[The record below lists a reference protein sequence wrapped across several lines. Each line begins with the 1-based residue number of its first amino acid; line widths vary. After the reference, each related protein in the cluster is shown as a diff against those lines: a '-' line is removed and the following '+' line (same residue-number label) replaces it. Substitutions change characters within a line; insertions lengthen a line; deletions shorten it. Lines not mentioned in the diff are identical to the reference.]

1 MSIAN
6 SASTTT
12 KVASSTFG
20 STSATHVEE
29 AIQSVQ
35 DLISP
40 VWPLRDYVAVN
51 PYAGFSD
58 LKFMEARRRLALMTD
73 CQMLMPQSYYQNRFE
88 QGHFGLDEL
97 ELAIDEMVADQIPG
111 AESLSASGIFQALQS
126 GNELSAAD
134 VKSDVRIRTVSQ
146 YYDRFAGTDWTSK
159 VTDEISKHCAA
170 HYDQGQASWS
180 SPSKTLPLYQAWQS
194 VAKLDRRMELLGLT
208 DFRRLVG
215 GLSCSPE
222 AAIAQL
228 LGELEVP
235 QSIWQEFLF
244 ASAMTLPGWSAWAKH
259 QTVESLKQG
268 FDSPDFAALL
278 AMRMAYD
285 VGIARRFDFQVDYR
299 SVAASLARSWS
310 TSQRDPEGDSLLN
323 LTLLRANEI
332 GIRSRIISGIRKQ
345 KSNANLTASAQCS
358 SAQSEPTQSESS
370 QRQLAQMVFCIDVRS
385 ERIRRQL
392 ESISGQIETF
402 GFAGFFGLPFEY
414 VRLGD
419 KQGTNQ
425 LPVLVDPKFRVYEE
439 VRSEEFSDAEVADR
453 AATQTRSR
461 IRGLRHMW
469 KAFQTSAVSCFAFVE
484 ATGPFYCFQLASRL
498 FGRPGKDVRF
508 DGVDAAD
515 HDRIGPG
522 FRDLKRQ
529 GVSQTQLVEIAESI
543 LRGIGLTKTFAR
555 LVVLCG
561 HAATTE
567 NNPLQAGLDCG
578 ACAGH
583 SGEANARFGAMLL
596 NKSFVRRGLRERG
609 IELGDD
615 VHFLAG
621 LHNTTTD
628 EIRFFDCDL
637 VPRSHRAS
645 LDELSQAV
653 SLAGQRTREERL
665 LSLPGRTAN
674 SLIRRSVDWSEVRPE
689 WGLTG
694 NAAFIIGPRSLTQ
707 TVNLNGESF
716 LHSYDFRNDPD
727 GQVLEQIMTAPLVV
741 ANMINMQYYAS
752 TVDQKNFGS
761 GTKAIHN
768 VVGKFGVLSGNGGDL
783 TTGLPW
789 QSIHNGASYEHDP
802 VRLLAI
808 IEAPRSWIGRIL
820 SDHQNV
826 RDLVI
831 NGWVNLVAIDGQSF
845 YRHTES
851 GEWQQLE
858 SGQLDVQASMQTST
872 K

>member
-6 SASTTT
+6 SASPTT
-12 KVASSTFG
+12 KQLSSAFE
-20 STSATHVEE
+20 SMPAKHVDE
-29 AIQSVQ
+29 AVQSVQ
-35 DLISP
+35 DLVSP

-51 PYAGFSD
+51 PYAGLSD

-73 CQMLMPQSYYQNRFE
+73 CQMLMPQSYYQNRYHE
-88 QGHFGLDEL
+88 GHFGLQEL

-111 AESLSASGIFQALQS
+111 AETLSASGILRMLQAAEESSLAES
-126 GNELSAAD
+126 SPAETDAAAD
-134 VKSDVRIRTVSQ
+134 ADVRLWTVSQ
-146 YYDRFAGTDWTSK
+146 YYDRYSKTDWSSK
-159 VTDEISKHCAA
+159 ITDEISKHCAA

-180 SPSKTLPLYQAWQS
+180 SPSKALPLYQAWQS
-194 VAKLDRRMELLGLT
+194 SAKLDRRMELLGLT
-208 DFRRLVG
+208 GFRQLVG
-215 GLSCSPE
+215 SLACTPE

-235 QSIWQEFLF
+235 QSIWQEYLF
-244 ASAMTLPGWSAWAKH
+244 ASAMTIPGWSAWTKH

-268 FDSPDFAALL
+268 FDSSDFAGLL
-278 AMRMAYD
+278 AIRMAYD
-285 VGIARRFDFQVDYR
+285 VGISRRFDFQVDFH

-310 TSQRDPEGDSLLN
+310 TSQRDPESDSLLN
-323 LTLLRANEI
+323 LTLLRANEVA
-332 GIRSRIISGIRKQ
+332 IRNSIISGIQ
-345 KSNANLTASAQCS
+345 NGQSDAEVPS
-358 SAQSEPTQSESS
+358 SATSASTQRS
-370 QRQLAQMVFCIDVRS
+370 LAQMVFCIDVRS

-392 ESISGQIETF
+392 ESIPSQIETF

-414 VRLGD
+414 VRMGD

-439 VRSEEFSDAEVADR
+439 VRSDEVSDAVPAN
-453 AATQTRSR
+453 QTALMSRGR
-461 IRGLRHMW
+461 IRGLRQMW
-469 KAFQTSAVSCFAFVE
+469 KRFQSSAVSCFAFVE
-484 ATGPFYCFQLASRL
+484 ATGLFYSYQLASRL
-498 FGRPGKDVRF
+498 LGRTGTDVRF
-508 DGVDAAD
+508 DGVDATEQ
-515 HDRIGPG
+515 DRLGPG
-522 FRDLKRQ
+522 FRNLDRQ
-529 GVSQTQLVEIAESI
+529 GISQNHLIDIAESI
-543 LRGIGLTKTFAR
+543 LRGIGLTNDFAR

-596 NKSFVRRGLRERG
+596 NKPFVRRGLRQRG
-609 IELGDD
+609 IGIGDD

-628 EIRFFDCDL
+628 EIRFFDRDL
-637 VPRSHRAS
+637 VPESHQGFLGELDRAVA
-645 LDELSQAV
+645 Q
-653 SLAGQRTREERL
+653 AGQLTREERL
-665 LSLPGRTAN
+665 PLLPGSTAD

-694 NAAFIIGPRSLTQ
+694 NAAFIVGPRSLTQ
-707 TVNLNGESF
+707 SVNLNGESF
-716 LHSYDFRNDPD
+716 LHSYDFRNDTE
-727 GQVLEQIMTAPLVV
+727 GQGLEQIMTAPLVV

-752 TVDQKNFGS
+752 TVDQKHFGS
-761 GTKAIHN
+761 GSKTIHN

-789 QSIHNGASYEHDP
+789 QSIHNGTSYEHDP

-808 IEAPRSWIGRIL
+808 IEAPRSWIDRIL
-820 SDHQNV
+820 TDHQNV

-831 NGWVNLVAIDGQSF
+831 NGWINLVALDGQSF

-851 GEWQQLE
+851 GEWQQLDV
-858 SGQLDVQASMQTST
+858 GNLDVEPAFQASAN
-872 K
+872 